1 MSKTKMSDSL
11 AMASTR
17 AAIKN
22 QGTRMWSAANLAELV
37 VWFVWL
43 LHSEFIA
50 RFQRRRPVER
60 RVPAWLGECDDD
72 GRRPAAIVTGAG
84 SGIGR
89 AVAVQLARMG
99 AGALVIACR
108 TLAEASAVTDEIR
121 AAAPEDVVLKP
132 VGVDLRDPAQIV
144 AMCEDVRVD
153 KSLRVRLVVHCAGV
167 FCASWRNTEWG
178 EEETAAV
185 NAVAGPR
192 ILRNLGVK
200 GIRFV
205 AVGSF
210 THRATSSARIRRWM
224 AAVHEGTDIKPPL
237 TPAAAYS
244 CSKTAVVAYAW
255 GARRRW
261 GGDGFTACVA
271 DPGLVDTAINRE
283 WPAAL
288 RGLYLAVARVTGLL
302 TASSTGAAAVLHACF
317 DEEAT
322 YVYGARGVR
331 VQPSDTDPAAREEV
345 FDYLEDLAG
354 T

>member
-1 MSKTKMSDSL
+1 
-11 AMASTR
+11 
-17 AAIKN
+17 
-22 QGTRMWSAANLAELV
+22 MWSAANLAELV

-89 AVAVQLARMG
+89 AVAIQLARMG

-144 AMCEDVRVD
+144 AMCEDIRVD
-153 KSLRVRLVVHCAGV
+153 KSIRVRLVVHCAGV
-167 FCASWRNTEWG
+167 FCASWRRTEWG

-192 ILRNLGVK
+192 
-200 GIRFV
+200 
-205 AVGSF
+205 
-210 THRATSSARIRRWM
+210 
-224 AAVHEGTDIKPPL
+224 
-237 TPAAAYS
+237 
-244 CSKTAVVAYAW
+244 
-255 GARRRW
+255 
-261 GGDGFTACVA
+261 
-271 DPGLVDTAINRE
+271 
-283 WPAAL
+283 
-288 RGLYLAVARVTGLL
+288 LL
-302 TASSTGAAAVLHACF
+302 LSLIHI
-317 DEEAT
+317 
-322 YVYGARGVR
+322 
-331 VQPSDTDPAAREEV
+331 
-345 FDYLEDLAG
+345 
-354 T
+354 